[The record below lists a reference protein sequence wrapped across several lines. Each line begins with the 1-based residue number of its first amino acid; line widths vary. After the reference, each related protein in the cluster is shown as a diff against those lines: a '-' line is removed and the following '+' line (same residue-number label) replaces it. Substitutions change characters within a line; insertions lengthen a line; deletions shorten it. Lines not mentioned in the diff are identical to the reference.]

1 MYKVTNPATGEVVA
15 EYATTTDEQILASI
29 DLADRQYSAWKSVP
43 LADRVKMMRRTAELF
58 AERADQLAEIIT
70 VEMGKRL
77 AEARGEISVVVDIFN
92 YYANNAE
99 KLLADEELVIEG
111 GSAVIRKCPVGV
123 LIGIM
128 PWNYPY
134 YQVARFVAP
143 NLILGNT
150 ILLKHSPNCPSSALA
165 VEQLLHDAG
174 VPSGAFINVFATN
187 EQISWM
193 IADHRVQGI
202 SLTGSERAG
211 SAVAAE
217 AGRNLKKVVLELGGS
232 DPMIVLD
239 TNDIAKTV
247 EIAVDSRMGN
257 MGQACN
263 APKRMIVM
271 SDIYDEFVD
280 LLTTR
285 MSKFKAGDP
294 KDPETT
300 LAPLSSVAAA
310 QKLLKQ
316 IEQAVEQG
324 ATLQT
329 GGRIVPGT
337 QAYLEATVLTDV
349 KPGMNAHHEELFGP
363 VAVVYRVNTETEAI
377 ALANDTPFGLGSGV
391 FSEDHER
398 ARKVGMQIDAG
409 MVYLNAA
416 GGSQADLPFGG
427 IKRSG
432 LGRELGYLGIEE
444 FMNKKVIRL

>member
-1 MYKVTNPATGEVVA
+1 
-15 EYATTTDEQILASI
+15 
-29 DLADRQYSAWKSVP
+29 
-43 LADRVKMMRRTAELF
+43 
-58 AERADQLAEIIT
+58 
-70 VEMGKRL
+70 MGKRL
-77 AEARGEISVVVDIFN
+77 VEARGEISVVVDIFN
-92 YYANNAE
+92 YYADNAE
-99 KLLADEELVIEG
+99 SLLADEQLAIKG

-143 NLILGNT
+143 NLALGNT
-150 ILLKHSPNCPSSALA
+150 ILLKHAPNCPSSALA
-165 VEQLLHDAG
+165 IEKLLHDAG
-174 VPSGAFINVFATN
+174 VPSGAFINIFASN
-187 EQISWM
+187 EQIAWM
-193 IADHRVQGI
+193 IADQRVQGI

-232 DPMIVLD
+232 DPMIILD
-239 TNDIAKTV
+239 SDDIAKTV
-247 EIAVDSRMGN
+247 DVAVESRMGN

-280 LLTTR
+280 LLTAR
-285 MSKFKAGDP
+285 MSKFRAGDP
-294 KDPETT
+294 KDPDTT

-310 QKLLKQ
+310 QKLEMQ
-316 IEQAVEQG
+316 IQQAVDQG
-324 ATLQT
+324 AVLRT
-329 GGRIVPGT
+329 GGRIVAGT
-337 QAYLEATVLTDV
+337 KAYLEATVLTDV
-349 KPGMNAHHEELFGP
+349 KAGMKAHHEELFGP
-363 VAVVYRVNTETEAI
+363 VAVVYRVESENEAI

-391 FSEDHER
+391 FSKDPER
-398 ARKVGMQIDAG
+398 ARRIGEQIDAG

-444 FMNKKVIRL
+444 FMNKKVVRL

>member
-29 DLADRQYSAWKSVP
+29 DSADRQYLAWKSVP
-43 LADRVKMMRRTAELF
+43 LVDRVKMMRRTAELF

-77 AEARGEISVVVDIFN
+77 AEARGEISIVVEIFN

-174 VPSGAFINVFATN
+174 VPLGAFINVFATN

-202 SLTGSERAG
+202 SLTGS
-211 SAVAAE
+211 
-217 AGRNLKKVVLELGGS
+217 
-232 DPMIVLD
+232 
-239 TNDIAKTV
+239 
-247 EIAVDSRMGN
+247 
-257 MGQACN
+257 
-263 APKRMIVM
+263 
-271 SDIYDEFVD
+271 
-280 LLTTR
+280 
-285 MSKFKAGDP
+285 
-294 KDPETT
+294 
-300 LAPLSSVAAA
+300 
-310 QKLLKQ
+310 
-316 IEQAVEQG
+316 
-324 ATLQT
+324 
-329 GGRIVPGT
+329 
-337 QAYLEATVLTDV
+337 
-349 KPGMNAHHEELFGP
+349 
-363 VAVVYRVNTETEAI
+363 
-377 ALANDTPFGLGSGV
+377 
-391 FSEDHER
+391 
-398 ARKVGMQIDAG
+398 
-409 MVYLNAA
+409 
-416 GGSQADLPFGG
+416 
-427 IKRSG
+427 
-432 LGRELGYLGIEE
+432 
-444 FMNKKVIRL
+444 